1 MGGTALATSQVNRQ
15 VQDDLTHAEKVA
27 FPILFLL
34 ALWVFRSLVAALLP
48 LVCGALTILG
58 SLLLLRLLDLALPMS
73 TYALNIVT
81 GAGLGLGIDYSLLLI
96 SRYREELARRGP
108 GLDAVRATLSTA
120 GRTVVFS
127 SITVGAA
134 VATLA
139 VFPLGFMRSM
149 GIAGGLVGPL
159 AGLIALTVLPA
170 LFVLLGPR
178 VNALSLSR
186 WRVAVERAA
195 KGERGGWYRLAQA
208 LMRRPWPVALAATA
222 VLVVL
227 GLPFL
232 SVRFTGVDASVLP
245 EAVSSR
251 VVDTALREDFP
262 VTAVSPAYAVI
273 SGDAAA
279 QAFAARVG
287 RLPDAALVLPPRR
300 LGTGVWEVRVSSGQ
314 PFLDASSQRL
324 VRELRALP
332 GGAPVGGSTAQYLD
346 QKHTLGAR
354 LPLALVLLCAVT
366 FLLLFL
372 ATRSLVLPLK
382 TLVMN
387 ALTLVATLGIL
398 VFVFQDARLEGVLAY
413 RSQGA
418 LQLTQPLLLFV
429 IAFGL
434 ATDYGVFL
442 LTRIKEAWDSGLSN
456 REAVAVGL
464 ERTGRIITAAALLF
478 CVAVGAFA
486 TSKVVLVKEVGVGIG
501 LAVLIDATIV
511 RALLVPSLMAILG
524 RWNWWPSRRRRLD
537 QLTPAYSKPSNRTA
551 RRSQIRA
558 LCWSRRD
565 VRTLP
570 VELLEDVQHRAML
583 SSSQETARHAD
594 LVIGATHPQGAG
606 RRHGGGW
613 NAGSGRWSHVAAP
626 ASSRSPTMCA
636 ASRSR
641 SSRRRQIARLVGVGR
656 ARQRPRKRGL
666 VEACAHLP
674 DCVPALDG
682 ALEQRRLALVR
693 RADHRPR
700 RDEDVALVRTVAGD
714 VRVTSRHDRVES
726 DDVVRT
732 GARAPHGEP
741 VVGRRDPAAIRIRK
755 PSSRTASSRGC

>member
-1 MGGTALATSQVNRQ
+1 MIQVRPLAELPVRRPRTLLSVAFVLAVIAGAFGLQTPGLLGRGSNDFVAKGSESLRAEAAVEQASGLSAAPQVLVLVRDPTSQRLTRVAAIVRTEPLFPVVAAPLLSRDGGEAILAAYGRAGVSQRLWRQAAKRVESRLAGVPGTAMGGTALATSQVNRQ

-27 FPILFLL
+27 FPILFVL

-120 GRTVVFS
+120 GRTVAFS

-178 VNALSLSR
+178 VNALSLAR

-208 LMRRPWPVALAATA
+208 LMRRPWPVAVAATA

-287 RLPDAALVLPPRR
+287 RLQDAALVLPPRR
-300 LGTGVWEVRVSSGQ
+300 LGTGAWEVRVSSGQ

-354 LPLALVLLCAVT
+354 LPLALVLLCVVT
-366 FLLLFL
+366 FVLLFL

-456 REAVAVGL
+456 REAVAIGL

-524 RWNWWPSRRRRLD
+524 RWNWWPSR
-537 QLTPAYSKPSNRTA
+537 
-551 RRSQIRA
+551 
-558 LCWSRRD
+558 
-565 VRTLP
+565 
-570 VELLEDVQHRAML
+570 
-583 SSSQETARHAD
+583 
-594 LVIGATHPQGAG
+594 
-606 RRHGGGW
+606 
-613 NAGSGRWSHVAAP
+613 
-626 ASSRSPTMCA
+626 
-636 ASRSR
+636 
-641 SSRRRQIARLVGVGR
+641 
-656 ARQRPRKRGL
+656 
-666 VEACAHLP
+666 
-674 DCVPALDG
+674 
-682 ALEQRRLALVR
+682 QRR
-693 RADHRPR
+693 
-700 RDEDVALVRTVAGD
+700 GG
-714 VRVTSRHDRVES
+714 S
-726 DDVVRT
+726 
-732 GARAPHGEP
+732 
-741 VVGRRDPAAIRIRK
+741 
-755 PSSRTASSRGC
+755 